1 MKKFFSVAALLVAGS
16 SASAAEIK
24 NIITDSVQLTV
35 EGPAIQ
41 SVRMGASYSASG
53 SNVSSSAFGGV
64 GGAGTYTIT
73 NDGQAFSFSE
83 SLTTADTVVTSQSS
97 LSSNGR
103 FDSPN
108 LYSDTITSVGGSAGT
123 LAGSLSATGI
133 PSVTAGGP
141 GTTATGQRSVELS
154 VFK

>member
-41 SVRMGASYSASG
+41 SVRLGANYSASG